1 MKKQLILIGII
12 AMLVTVG
19 LSGCSENNNSDT
31 GIVSFQELLGNST
44 KFYGQNITM
53 KGYINGTVYGVGNSS
68 YNAFFYDSSSN
79 PQYVLVLDVP
89 SDIVIHT
96 GMYTITGTVI
106 KQIYATPKLTVISA
120 VAI

>member
-1 MKKQLILIGII
+1 MTKQLVIIGII
-12 AMLVTVG
+12 AILVTVG
-19 LSGCSENNNSDT
+19 LSGCNENNNSDT
-31 GIVSFQELLGNST
+31 GIVSFQELFDNSS
-44 KFYGQNITM
+44 KYYGQNITM

-68 YNAFFYDSSSN
+68 YNAFFYDSLSN

-89 SDIVIHT
+89 SDILIHI
-96 GMYTITGTVI
+96 GWYKITGTVI